1 VVSDDLL
8 GQRVKKVW
16 IILHWSVLD
25 FFGRLLAFSI
35 VIIVSLRGLMEVSC
49 LDLFFFVM
57 FIVRLGVGESVGC
70 VSQHLYLLLGGWM
83 LFSMF

>member
-1 VVSDDLL
+1 VLSDDPLA
-8 GQRVKKVW
+8 QPVKGVW

-35 VIIVSLRGLMEVSC
+35 VIVVSLRGLMEVSY

-57 FIVRLGVGESVGC
+57 FIVRLD
-70 VSQHLYLLLGGWM
+70 LYLLFGGWM